1 MDDPAGENLD
11 SGEKN
16 GDERPAVYGTVEVAV
31 VGNGVAGFTC
41 ARRLARAG
49 IKPLLIGPGLPTDR
63 PPLSKLALATG
74 VPRLFADARQMEEQ
88 GITLLDGMV
97 VRIDTTSRKLTVQVN
112 DELVEVTARR
122 IVWAAGID
130 YRTLEIDGLA
140 GTHLNATPAGLK
152 NLVARLQAPRR
163 IVVVGAGLVGVES
176 AITLSKAGHA
186 LTVVDVA
193 DEPLAR
199 LHAPLPELASKALAD
214 YGITF
219 RGGALITHAEVED
232 GVATLHTREHGT
244 LTADVVVSAVGGAV
258 AGVPGME
265 MAGPIEVGPDMSVP
279 GVEGLYVVGDAAVFD
294 HSRFGRIH
302 CPQWD
307 AAVGTAEYAA
317 DAIAGIA
324 DRPYD
329 RMLYWWSDLG
339 DVRLSEYGWARA
351 ATSWADEDGLHVG
364 RDDTGGVVAVL
375 VVGQPKRR
383 REAMML
389 VGT

>member
-1 MDDPAGENLD
+1 MDVPAAEMA
-11 SGEKN
+11 
-16 GDERPAVYGTVEVAV
+16 GDERPAVYGSVEVAV
-31 VGNGVAGFTC
+31 VGNGVAGFAC

-88 GITLLDGMV
+88 GIGLLDGKV
-97 VRIDTTSRKLTVQVN
+97 IRIDTAARRLTVQVN
-112 DELVEVTARR
+112 DDLIEVTARR
-122 IVWAAGID
+122 IVWAAGIE
-130 YRTLEIDGLA
+130 YRTLDIEGLG

-152 NLVARLQAPRR
+152 NLVTRLQAPRR

-193 DEPLAR
+193 TEPLAR

-214 YGITF
+214 HGITF
-219 RGGALITHAEVED
+219 RGGTLITHAEVED
-232 GVATLHTREHGT
+232 GVATLYMRDHDT
-244 LTADVVVSAVGGAV
+244 LTADVVVSAVGGSV

-265 MAGPIEVGPDMSVP
+265 MAGPIAVGPDMSVP
-279 GVEGLYVVGDAAVFD
+279 GVEGLYAVGDAVVVD

-339 DVRLSEYGWARA
+339 DVRLSEYGWAQA
-351 ATSWADEDGLHVG
+351 ATTWADEDGLHVG
-364 RDDTGGVVAVL
+364 RDDTGRVVAVL

-383 REAMML
+383 REAMLL
-389 VGT
+389 VGA